1 MLIWQYLFLTIIS
14 TFDFGGGGG
23 NGKKKKKILLV
34 MKIYLGCFPGA
45 HWRKV
50 KIISTK
56 RIETEK
62 NKSSVCVLFSSRS
75 I

>member
-1 MLIWQYLFLTIIS
+1 
-14 TFDFGGGGG
+14 
-23 NGKKKKKILLV
+23 
-34 MKIYLGCFPGA
+34 MKIYLGCFPSA
-45 HWRKV
+45 HWRKL